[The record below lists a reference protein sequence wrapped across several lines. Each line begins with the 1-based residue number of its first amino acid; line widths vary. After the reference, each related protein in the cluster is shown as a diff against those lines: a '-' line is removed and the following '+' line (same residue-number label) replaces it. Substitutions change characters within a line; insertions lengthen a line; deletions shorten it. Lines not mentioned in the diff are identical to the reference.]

1 MTPEAHWIACL
12 AESKKAQLYRD
23 SFSKTSSRDWLRRDV
38 VIDRIDF
45 ELPICMCVCPCACT
59 CTHNTH
65 IHTWGRV
72 GRWEGGWREKRVKWK
87 KKEKE
92 ATKSSGT
99 QQPPTPPRELWQHLE
114 MFWLLWRRGMTS
126 IWRVVV
132 KDAAQSSQSTEKSM
146 NYKEFSSDNVR
157 IEMSIVGLLSWASG

>member
-1 MTPEAHWIACL
+1 MTPETHWIACL

-99 QQPPTPPRELWQHLE
+99 APHSPKGTLAASGDVL
-114 MFWLLWRRGMTS
+114 
-126 IWRVVV
+126 VVV
-132 KDAAQSSQSTEKSM
+132 KEGYDQHLKGGGQGCCPKLTKHREVH
-146 NYKEFSSDNVR
+146 ELQR
-157 IEMSIVGLLSWASG
+157 IF